1 METPESLIE
10 HYKAVRHRIET
21 AKFVPRAIPAPKIN
35 VCYIRPVPEPKPN
48 EAATPTPRNI
58 VQMEM
63 QRILDKRGCVWADV
77 FGARRFQKHVNCR
90 NEIWF
95 YLQMRGMSLAQIG
108 RICRPL
114 LPYDHTTVLH
124 GIRQHMKTLEKTVA

>member
-21 AKFVPRAIPAPKIN
+21 AKFVPRAISAPKID
-35 VCYIRPVPEPKPN
+35 VCYIRPVPEPNPN
-48 EAATPTPRNI
+48 EAAIPTPRNI

-63 QRILDKRGCVWADV
+63 QRILDKRGCVWADI
-77 FGARRFQKHVNCR
+77 FGARRFQQHVNCR

-108 RICRPL
+108 RICRPF

-124 GIRQHMKTLEKTVA
+124 GIRQHMKTLEKTVV